1 MKSNSRFNVV
11 VAGTG
16 AYLPEK
22 IVTNAD
28 LEKVLDTSD
37 EWIRARTGIEE
48 RRIASKDE
56 CSSVMAVKAAK
67 QALAEAGLAP
77 DQVDMI
83 IVCTSTPDVLY
94 PSTAC
99 FVQNGLGASRAV
111 AYDISAVCS
120 GFIFGLS
127 IAEQYL
133 KTGRYQHILVI
144 GSEVNSRILDWT
156 DRSTCILFGDGAGA
170 ALLKRVENNPK
181 ASGILS
187 SHIYSD
193 GAQTDVLGVPGGICR
208 TSISH
213 EDIDNKQYC
222 IKMVGSAT
230 FKFAV
235 KRMSDVALEALEYNG
250 LTPKDV
256 NLMIPHQANKRI
268 IDAVGEKL
276 QLTQEQVFVNIEKY
290 GNTAAAS
297 IPIAL
302 HEAKSKG
309 RIKAGDLVLLNVLGA
324 GLTWGAVLIRW

>member
-1 MKSNSRFNVV
+1 MKSNAVI
-11 VAGTG
+11 AGTG
-16 AYLPEK
+16 LCLPEK

-28 LEKVLDTSD
+28 LEKTLDTSD
-37 EWIRARTGIEE
+37 EWIRTRTGIEE
-48 RRIASKDE
+48 RRVAGKDE
-56 CSSVMAVKAAK
+56 CASTMAVKAAR
-67 QALAEAGLAP
+67 QALADAGLEP
-77 DQVDMI
+77 EQIDMI

-99 FVQNGLGASRAV
+99 FVQNDLGASRAV

-120 GFIFGLS
+120 GFVFGLS

-133 KTGRYQHILVI
+133 KSGRYQHILVV

-170 ALLKRVENNPK
+170 AIVKRQENAEPK
-181 ASGILS
+181 GILS

-193 GAQTDVLGVPGGICR
+193 GTQTSILGVPGGIGR
-208 TSISH
+208 TGISH
-213 EDIDNKQYC
+213 EAINEKQYC
-222 IKMVGSAT
+222 IKMVGNTT

-235 KRMSDVALEALEYNG
+235 KRMSDVALEALEFNG
-250 LTPKDV
+250 LTLQDID
-256 NLMIPHQANKRI
+256 LMIPHQANKRI

-276 QLTQEQVFVNIEKY
+276 ELAPEKVFVNIEKY

-302 HEAKSKG
+302 HEARKCG
-309 RIKAGDLVLLNVLGA
+309 RIKPGNLVLLNVLGA